1 MPASLKQRCW
11 ESGGLQVGQEDMCK
25 DFRGKIQALPH
36 VEGICVGALEHGFRK
51 LLYSAGEDIIPTL
64 LAGLFL
70 L

>member
-1 MPASLKQRCW
+1 
-11 ESGGLQVGQEDMCK
+11 MCK